1 MAAVND
7 CFSIGST
14 VVCTTCFNQNIEG
27 EVLAFDQKTKILILK
42 CPGSSGSMKQ
52 HDVFMVNLNLCGDV
66 QVKKEVSTKPD
77 PPQSLNLQRLTNR
90 LRNTLE
96 QKKRLMAALAAGVSP
111 DGQKLF
117 IAISKMIDQVTWSG
131 PNIVVFND
139 VTISP
144 PYKVDNIAGNP
155 DSKQLTYVKKIVEK
169 YLTDSA
175 ATSSSATNN
184 QGIPAVSAN

>member
-27 EVLAFDQKTKILILK
+27 EVLAFDQSTKILILK
-42 CPGSSGSMKQ
+42 CTAVSGNVKQ
-52 HDVFMVNLNLCGDV
+52 HDVFMVNLSLCGDV

-77 PPQSLNLQRLTNR
+77 PPQSLNLQRLTTR

-96 QKKRLMAALAAGVSP
+96 QKKRLVTALAAGVSP

-117 IAISKMIDQVTWSG
+117 IAISKTIDQVTWSG

-144 PYKVDNIAGNP
+144 PYKVDNVAGNP

-175 ATSSSATNN
+175 ATSSATNN